1 MVKERMDLLELLH
14 KGGMDGDVD
23 FLREALRVLVE
34 GIMDAEV
41 SSRIGAE
48 YGERSPERVTQRN
61 GYRSRAWDTRVGTME
76 LHIPKLREGSYFPSL
91 LEPRRRS
98 ERALLAV
105 IQQAYVEGVST
116 RRVDDLVKALGC
128 EGISKSQVS
137 RICQELD
144 VVVDGFLGRPLD
156 GGPYPYLWLDALTQK
171 VREDGRIVNVSVVVA
186 TAVNGEGKREFIGM
200 DVGTSE
206 DGAFWLAFLRS
217 LSARGLSGVELV
229 VSDAHQGLRG
239 AIAAVFG
246 GASWQRRRTH
256 FMTNLLTRVPRR
268 AQPWVATMVRTIY
281 QQPSPDEVHAQL
293 DRVTSQLHDRFPE
306 VASLL
311 DEAGPDVL
319 AFSSLAHSPTGRSS
333 GPTTHRSVSTR
344 RSGDAPM
351 WWASSLTGRPCA
363 ASLAPSWL
371 SSTTNGSSDVDTSHP
386 PFSPS
391 TKLFRRPIS
400 RRRQPPKQQQHDD
413 ALLHHLTGRDPV
425 CAGTLPPRIR
435 RTARVVAILLLS
447 VALIV
452 VIATPVFADLEKR
465 FGQTFSEEEFGSA
478 RIDQY
483 RADLD
488 QFLYH
493 PMFGAGSGAGSHHS
507 YVLTLSAKW
516 GMMVA
521 VPLLWLWA
529 RIFADRF
536 VLWRIARSPNLKA
549 IAAASMASVIPV
561 MVDSLLD
568 ANLLQLVG
576 NPYPM
581 IFWTTTGIAAVSLRL
596 AKSER
601 VSDLNAAKIRLSDT
615 RPAFRKG

>member
-1 MVKERMDLLELLH
+1 MGFSDRQLLDSLNRTPFIDSAELSRLLGEPHATVHRALTDLLADGIVGKVSHGTAHLPSSRRYFLTTLGIREAAGFLGFTTPEVVKERMDLLELLR

-41 SSRIGAE
+41 SARTGAE

-186 TAVNGEGKREFIGM
+186 TAVNGEGKREIIGM

-246 GASWQRRRTH
+246 GASWQRCRTH

-268 AQPWVATMVRTIY
+268 VQPWVATMVRTIY

-319 AFSSLAHSPTGRSS
+319 AFSSFPLAHWKKLWSNNPLERLNKEI
-333 GPTTHRSVSTR
+333 R
-344 RSGDAPM
+344 RRTDVVGIFPN
-351 WWASSLTGRPCA
+351 LTGRPCA

-386 PFSPS
+386 PF
-391 TKLFRRPIS
+391 
-400 RRRQPPKQQQHDD
+400 
-413 ALLHHLTGRDPV
+413 
-425 CAGTLPPRIR
+425 
-435 RTARVVAILLLS
+435 
-447 VALIV
+447 
-452 VIATPVFADLEKR
+452 
-465 FGQTFSEEEFGSA
+465 
-478 RIDQY
+478 
-483 RADLD
+483 
-488 QFLYH
+488 
-493 PMFGAGSGAGSHHS
+493 
-507 YVLTLSAKW
+507 
-516 GMMVA
+516 
-521 VPLLWLWA
+521 
-529 RIFADRF
+529 
-536 VLWRIARSPNLKA
+536 
-549 IAAASMASVIPV
+549 
-561 MVDSLLD
+561 
-568 ANLLQLVG
+568 
-576 NPYPM
+576 
-581 IFWTTTGIAAVSLRL
+581 
-596 AKSER
+596 
-601 VSDLNAAKIRLSDT
+601 
-615 RPAFRKG
+615 

>member
-1 MVKERMDLLELLH
+1 MVKERMDLLELLR

-61 GYRSRAWDTRVGTME
+61 GYRSRAWDTRVGTMD

-98 ERALLAV
+98 ERALLSV

-144 VVVDGFLGRPLD
+144 VVVDGFMSRPLD
-156 GGPYPYLWLDALTQK
+156 AGPYPYLWLDALTQK
-171 VREDGRIVNVSVVVA
+171 VREAGRIVNVSVVVA
-186 TAVNGEGKREFIGM
+186 TAVNGEGKREIIGM

-246 GASWQRRRTH
+246 GASWQRCRTH
-256 FMTNLLTRVPRR
+256 FMTNLLTRVPKR

-293 DRVTSQLHDRFPE
+293 DRVTDQLQNRFPQ

-319 AFSSLAHSPTGRSS
+319 AFSRNTLNKGSEGVFWRLLGEFRGNTPASRAVFPDVPPSHFAPAGPLQPLTGPSGGPRPDLAHCAHVSQSVGPPPSAGCPSPKAA
-333 GPTTHRSVSTR
+333 P
-344 RSGDAPM
+344 DAPC
-351 WWASSLTGRPCA
+351 SSPVPGSAPWRSQTP
-363 ASLAPSWL
+363 ASLSGKGAPPW
-371 SSTTNGSSDVDTSHP
+371 P
-386 PFSPS
+386 
-391 TKLFRRPIS
+391 
-400 RRRQPPKQQQHDD
+400 
-413 ALLHHLTGRDPV
+413 
-425 CAGTLPPRIR
+425 
-435 RTARVVAILLLS
+435 
-447 VALIV
+447 
-452 VIATPVFADLEKR
+452 
-465 FGQTFSEEEFGSA
+465 
-478 RIDQY
+478 
-483 RADLD
+483 
-488 QFLYH
+488 
-493 PMFGAGSGAGSHHS
+493 
-507 YVLTLSAKW
+507 
-516 GMMVA
+516 
-521 VPLLWLWA
+521 
-529 RIFADRF
+529 
-536 VLWRIARSPNLKA
+536 
-549 IAAASMASVIPV
+549 
-561 MVDSLLD
+561 
-568 ANLLQLVG
+568 
-576 NPYPM
+576 
-581 IFWTTTGIAAVSLRL
+581 
-596 AKSER
+596 
-601 VSDLNAAKIRLSDT
+601 
-615 RPAFRKG
+615 